1 MSYVIVWTYD
11 VPASATDDF
20 IAAYGPNGDWA
31 QLFAKGAG
39 FLETEL
45 HRDGQSFLT
54 IDRWQS
60 EAAFNAFQSAF
71 GAHYQALDAKLA
83 HLTTSQHR
91 IGGFSE
97 ASPVNVN

>member
-11 VPASATDDF
+11 VPPNAIDDF
-20 IAAYGPNGDWA
+20 IAAYGPDGAWA

-45 HRDGQSFLT
+45 YRDSERFLT

-60 EAAFNAFQSAF
+60 EDAFTAFQASFA
-71 GAHYQALDAKLA
+71 AHYQALDAKLA
-83 HLTTSQHR
+83 HLTLNQKR
-91 IGGFSE
+91 IGAFR
-97 ASPVNVN
+97 AP